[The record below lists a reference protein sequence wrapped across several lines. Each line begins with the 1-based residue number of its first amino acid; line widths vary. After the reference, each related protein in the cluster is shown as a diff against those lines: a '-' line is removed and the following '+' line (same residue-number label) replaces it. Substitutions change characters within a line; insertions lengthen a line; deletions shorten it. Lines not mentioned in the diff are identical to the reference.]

1 MDSKQKQKL
10 IAELNE
16 EQKKG
21 IRNRPWTEDELS
33 ILKMFY
39 GKVSAPVLAKKLGR
53 TASSL
58 NAAIGRYVR

>member
-1 MDSKQKQKL
+1 MDSKQKQRL

-21 IRNRPWTEDELS
+21 IRNRPWTEDEVS

-39 GKVSAPVLAKKLGR
+39 GKVPSTVIAKKLGR

-58 NAAIGRYVR
+58 NAAMGRYVR